1 MKLELLTN
9 ATVVEDAIRFV
20 SNHASDRGNSDNE
33 NQRHISY
40 HQEKEEE
47 SSSSTSTSTA
57 STRGRSEGST
67 TNQVF

>member
-9 ATVVEDAIRFV
+9 APVVDDAIRLV

-47 SSSSTSTSTA
+47 SSSTA
-57 STRGRSEGST
+57 STRGRSERST